1 MATPS
6 AAKTR
11 LPAQIAKVRAAHCQ
25 ASRRTSFTAA
35 ATTKTTTIDGRLMTA
50 ALAVFAST

>member
-11 LPAQIAKVRAAHCQ
+11 LPAQITPVRANHCQ
-25 ASRRTSFTAA
+25 VSRRTSFTAA
-35 ATTKTTTIDGRLMTA
+35 ATTKTITIDGRLITA
-50 ALAVFAST
+50 ALAVLANT